1 MEDIIVKRIDQIHI
15 MVVDQNGHPHTIIKD
30 IINAKDEELLF
41 SSTNESEER
50 GIQVSLKCEGFSIL
64 IDADNN

>member
-1 MEDIIVKRIDQIHI
+1 MRGEALEDIIIKRIDQIHI
-15 MVVDQNGHPHTIIKD
+15 MVVDQSGHPHTIQIKD

-50 GIQVSLKCEGFSIL
+50 GI
-64 IDADNN
+64 

>member
-1 MEDIIVKRIDQIHI
+1 MEDIIIKRIDQIHI
-15 MVVDQNGHPHTIIKD
+15 MVVDQSGHPHTIQIKD

-50 GIQVSLKCEGFSIL
+50 GI
-64 IDADNN
+64 